1 MKTTQQ
7 LYNERL
13 DRFRKTLALEKTD
26 RTPVIL
32 MNDSFA
38 ARHMGLKL
46 ADICGKDSVKVS
58 NKVIIDSLK
67 DLGDVDGVNSSY
79 SVGPLFP
86 LEFMSRVKLPGRELA
101 DDMLWQIDEAEM
113 MKPEDYDTI
122 INKGWNN
129 FMPGYLK
136 DRLGINVDEIM
147 ADAAYAPQ
155 ADQNVKDAGFV
166 VYSPAAVITVNEYL
180 SGGRSMAK
188 FMRDLFRMPDKV
200 EETLD
205 VIQAE
210 VVEGIR
216 KQIRA
221 TKPDVLFLSPARGAS
236 EFYSPKLWERFVW
249 KYIKETADAIIEE
262 GAVCAIHCDGNW
274 ERDLSYFKDFP
285 KGKVIFETDGMTDIY
300 KIKEVLGSTVC
311 IKGDVP
317 AAKLVLST
325 PDDIYS
331 YSKKL
336 IDDMG
341 TGFILASGCSIPP
354 NAKVENV
361 KAMVSAATGR

>member
-1 MKTTQQ
+1 
-7 LYNERL
+7 
-13 DRFRKTLALEKTD
+13 
-26 RTPVIL
+26 
-32 MNDSFA
+32 
-38 ARHMGLKL
+38 MGVKL
-46 ADICGKDSVKVS
+46 SDICGEDSVKVS
-58 NKVIIDSLK
+58 NKIILDSLK
-67 DLGDVDGVNSSY
+67 DLGDVDGTEASY
-79 SVGPLFP
+79 SGGRVFP
-86 LEFMSRVKLPGRELA
+86 LVFMSRVKLPGRELP
-101 DDMLWQIDEAEM
+101 DDMLWQLDEAEM
-113 MKPEDYDTI
+113 MHPEDYDTI

-136 DRLGINVDEIM
+136 DRLGIDMDSILR
-147 ADAAYAPQ
+147 DLAYGPQ
-155 ADQNVKDAGFV
+155 ADKNIEDAGYL
-166 VYSPAAVITVNEYL
+166 VYSPAVTITVNEYL

-200 EETLD
+200 EAALE
-205 VIQAE
+205 VIQKE
-210 VVEGIR
+210 NLEKLR
-216 KQIRA
+216 KQIRE
-221 TKPDVLFLSPARGAS
+221 TKPEVMFLSPARGAS
-236 EFYSPKLWERFVW
+236 EFFSPKLWERFVW